1 VSRRL
6 REVLALKGS
15 LGWESKQYQS
25 ISVRGFLFVLVISY
39 LPDGGGKMEIRQDKD
54 RLVDQRAPYEP
65 PKATFVP
72 IKITERLMN
81 CGFNVPQGCG
91 SNSYYQ

>member
-1 VSRRL
+1 
-6 REVLALKGS
+6 
-15 LGWESKQYQS
+15 
-25 ISVRGFLFVLVISY
+25 
-39 LPDGGGKMEIRQDKD
+39 MEIRQDKD
-54 RLVDQRAPYEP
+54 RLADQRAPYEP

-81 CGFNVPQGCG
+81 CGFNMPQGCG